1 MDSRER
7 RTLAQRRAATLSALL
22 TQYPTERIEQ
32 LAGDLNVKRLMEAW
46 EGVLDMAQYL
56 NAEEVNNLCRVM
68 VLIGYIL
75 GHETALCYDKMVW
88 FEGVA
93 G

>member
-1 MDSRER
+1 
-7 RTLAQRRAATLSALL
+7 
-22 TQYPTERIEQ
+22 
-32 LAGDLNVKRLMEAW
+32 MEAW